1 MRRTRFMSA
10 MLAVAAVIV
19 MASSARAQDLG
30 PRVKTLAD
38 GVYVH
43 TGNGFD
49 SNSGIILTDEGVVV
63 IDTGQ
68 NPIES
73 RDIMAT
79 VKKLT
84 TLPVRL
90 VIDTEP
96 HADHTTGHFV
106 FPDAL
111 VVAAAGGGESMR
123 GAERAAPDRIQRLAA
138 TSPAM
143 KTALEGYRFIAP
155 HIEYHDKMTINFG
168 GKTIELIYMK
178 GVHSE
183 SDTAVWLPKERVVFS
198 ASAFVVNQINIL
210 RPFVTIPDILAAG
223 KMMRALNPESVV
235 PGHGT
240 PGTVQIFDDGE
251 KYYALL
257 MQRVDALMK
266 QGKSL
271 DDIKK
276 EVKMPE
282 YASWGNQERMPTNVD
297 AAYKALGG
305 KIYDGQRALVS
316 IHNREGH
323 RVAQIGVG
331 SGILAFLE
339 RLCVP
344 DGRWTQPSV
353 RARGGESANRK
364 ARANHSGPLHL
375 QFRPPYQRSHRDKPR
390 RGRHRFPEQRS
401 HGKA

>member
-1 MRRTRFMSA
+1 MRTRTIGSLFA
-10 MLAVAAVIV
+10 FGALVFAGTAF
-19 MASSARAQDLG
+19 AQDLG
-30 PRVKTLAD
+30 PRVQKLAD

-43 TGNGFD
+43 TGKGFD
-49 SNSGIILTDEGVVV
+49 SNSGIILTTEGVVV
-63 IDTGQ
+63 VDTGQ

-84 TLPVRL
+84 SMPVRL

-96 HADHTTGHFV
+96 HGDHTTGHFV
-106 FPDAL
+106 FPDA
-111 VVAAAGGGESMR
+111 VVIAAAGCGESMR
-123 GAERAAPDRIQRLAA
+123 AAERAAPDRIQRAAA
-138 TSPAM
+138 TSPEM
-143 KTALEGYRFIAP
+143 KAALEGYKFIAP
-155 HIEYHDKMTINFG
+155 HIEYRDKMAINFG
-168 GKTIELIYMK
+168 GKEIQLTYMK

-183 SDTAVWLPKERVVFS
+183 CDTAVWLPKERVVFS

-223 KMMRALNPESVV
+223 KMLRALNPEHVV

-240 PGTVQIFDDGE
+240 PGTTKIFDDGE

-257 MQRVDALMK
+257 EQRVGALMR

-282 YASWGNQERMPTNVD
+282 YASFGNQERMPTNVD

-305 KIYDGQRALVS
+305 KI
-316 IHNREGH
+316 
-323 RVAQIGVG
+323 
-331 SGILAFLE
+331 
-339 RLCVP
+339 
-344 DGRWTQPSV
+344 
-353 RARGGESANRK
+353 
-364 ARANHSGPLHL
+364 
-375 QFRPPYQRSHRDKPR
+375 
-390 RGRHRFPEQRS
+390 
-401 HGKA
+401 

>member
-1 MRRTRFMSA
+1 MKSA
-10 MLAVAAVIV
+10 ILAMVASIV
-19 MASSARAQDLG
+19 VTGAALAQDLG
-30 PRVKTLAD
+30 PRVKKLAD

-49 SNSGIILTDEGVVV
+49 SNSGIILTDEGVIV

-84 TLPVRL
+84 SMPVRI

-106 FPDAL
+106 FPGA
-111 VVAAAGGGESMR
+111 VIVAAAGGGDSMR
-123 GAERAAPDRIQRLAA
+123 AADRAAPNRIQTMSA
-138 TSPAM
+138 TSPEM
-143 KTALEGYRFIAP
+143 KAALEGYKFITP
-155 HIEYHDKMTINFG
+155 TIEYHDRMTINLG
-168 GKTIELIYMK
+168 GKTLELIYMK

-183 SDTAVWLPKERVVFS
+183 SDNAVWLPKERVVFS

-223 KMMRALNPESVV
+223 KMMRALNPQFVV

-240 PGTVQIFDDGE
+240 PGTVKIFDDGE

-257 MQRVDALMK
+257 MDRVGTLMK

-276 EVKMPE
+276 DVKMPE
-282 YASWGNQERMPTNVD
+282 YASWGSQDRMPTNVE

-305 KIYDGQRALVS
+305 KI
-316 IHNREGH
+316 
-323 RVAQIGVG
+323 
-331 SGILAFLE
+331 
-339 RLCVP
+339 
-344 DGRWTQPSV
+344 
-353 RARGGESANRK
+353 
-364 ARANHSGPLHL
+364 
-375 QFRPPYQRSHRDKPR
+375 
-390 RGRHRFPEQRS
+390 
-401 HGKA
+401 

>member
-1 MRRTRFMSA
+1 MRIRNIISA
-10 MLAVAAVIV
+10 MLAITVSVL
-19 MASSARAQDLG
+19 SGSAFAQDLG
-30 PRVKTLAD
+30 PRVKKLAD

-49 SNSGIILTDEGVVV
+49 SNSGIVLTDEGVIV

-73 RDIMAT
+73 RDILAT

-84 TLPVRL
+84 NLPVRL

-96 HADHTTGHFV
+96 HPDHTTGHFV

-123 GAERAAPDRIQRLAA
+123 NANRAAPDRIQRMAA
-138 TSPAM
+138 SSPEM
-143 KTALEGYRFIAP
+143 KAALEGYKFITP
-155 HIEYHDKMTINFG
+155 QIEYHDKMTITMG
-168 GKTIELIYMK
+168 GRTLELIYMK

-223 KMMRALNPESVV
+223 NMLKALNPEHVV

-276 EVKMPE
+276 EVTMPE
-282 YASWGNQERMPTNVD
+282 YASWGSQERMPTNIE

-305 KIYDGQRALVS
+305 KI
-316 IHNREGH
+316 
-323 RVAQIGVG
+323 
-331 SGILAFLE
+331 
-339 RLCVP
+339 
-344 DGRWTQPSV
+344 
-353 RARGGESANRK
+353 
-364 ARANHSGPLHL
+364 
-375 QFRPPYQRSHRDKPR
+375 
-390 RGRHRFPEQRS
+390 
-401 HGKA
+401 

>member
-1 MRRTRFMSA
+1 MRNMRIPSA
-10 MLAVAAVIV
+10 ILAIAASIV
-19 MASSARAQDLG
+19 LAGSALAQDLG
-30 PRVKTLAD
+30 PRVKKLAD

-49 SNSGIILTDEGVVV
+49 SNSGIILTDEGVIV

-73 RDIMAT
+73 RAILET

-84 TLPVRL
+84 PMPVRL

-96 HADHTTGHFV
+96 HGDHTTGHFV
-106 FPDAL
+106 FPGA
-111 VVAAAGGGESMR
+111 VIIAAAGGAESMR
-123 GAERAAPDRIQRLAA
+123 GADRAAPNRIPTMAA
-138 TSPAM
+138 TSPQM
-143 KTALEGYRFIAP
+143 KAALEGYKLITP
-155 HIEYHDKMTINFG
+155 HIEYQGKMTINFG
-168 GKTIELIYMK
+168 GKTIELTYMK

-198 ASAFVVNQINIL
+198 ASAFVVDQINIL

-223 KMMRALNPESVV
+223 KMMKALNPEHVV

-240 PGTVQIFDDGE
+240 PGTVKIFDDGE

-257 MQRVDALMK
+257 MQRVDTLMK

-276 EVKMPE
+276 DVKMPE
-282 YASWGNQERMPTNVD
+282 YASWGSQERMPINVE

-305 KIYDGQRALVS
+305 KI
-316 IHNREGH
+316 
-323 RVAQIGVG
+323 
-331 SGILAFLE
+331 
-339 RLCVP
+339 
-344 DGRWTQPSV
+344 
-353 RARGGESANRK
+353 
-364 ARANHSGPLHL
+364 
-375 QFRPPYQRSHRDKPR
+375 
-390 RGRHRFPEQRS
+390 
-401 HGKA
+401 

>member
-1 MRRTRFMSA
+1 MKSA
-10 MLAVAAVIV
+10 MLAFVASLVFTG
-19 MASSARAQDLG
+19 SAFAQDLG
-30 PRVKTLAD
+30 PRVKKLAD

-49 SNSGIILTDEGVVV
+49 SNSGIILTDEGVIV

-84 TLPVRL
+84 PMPVRI

-106 FPDAL
+106 FPGA
-111 VVAAAGGGESMR
+111 VIVAAAGGGDSMR
-123 GAERAAPDRIQRLAA
+123 AADRAAPNRIQTMSA
-138 TSPAM
+138 TSPEM
-143 KTALEGYRFIAP
+143 KAALEGYRFITP
-155 HIEYHDKMTINFG
+155 TIEYHDRMTINLG
-168 GKTIELIYMK
+168 GKTLELIYMK

-183 SDTAVWLPKERVVFS
+183 SDNAVWLPKERVVFS

-223 KMMRALNPESVV
+223 KMMRALNPQFVV

-240 PGTVQIFDDGE
+240 PGTVKIFDDGE

-282 YASWGNQERMPTNVD
+282 YASWGSQDRMPTNVE

-305 KIYDGQRALVS
+305 KV
-316 IHNREGH
+316 
-323 RVAQIGVG
+323 
-331 SGILAFLE
+331 
-339 RLCVP
+339 
-344 DGRWTQPSV
+344 
-353 RARGGESANRK
+353 
-364 ARANHSGPLHL
+364 
-375 QFRPPYQRSHRDKPR
+375 
-390 RGRHRFPEQRS
+390 
-401 HGKA
+401 

>member
-1 MRRTRFMSA
+1 MKSA
-10 MLAVAAVIV
+10 MLAFVASLVFTG
-19 MASSARAQDLG
+19 SAFAQDLG
-30 PRVKTLAD
+30 PRVKKLAD

-49 SNSGIILTDEGVVV
+49 SNSGIILTDEGVIV

-84 TLPVRL
+84 PMPVRI

-106 FPDAL
+106 FPGA
-111 VVAAAGGGESMR
+111 VIIAAAGGGDSMR
-123 GAERAAPDRIQRLAA
+123 AADRAAPNRIQTMSA
-138 TSPAM
+138 TSPEM
-143 KTALEGYRFIAP
+143 KAALEGYRFITP
-155 HIEYHDKMTINFG
+155 TIEYHDRMTINLG
-168 GKTIELIYMK
+168 GKTLELIYMK

-183 SDTAVWLPKERVVFS
+183 SDNAVWLPKERVVFS

-223 KMMRALNPESVV
+223 KMMRALNPQFVV

-240 PGTVQIFDDGE
+240 PGTVKIFDDGE

-257 MQRVDALMK
+257 MDRVGALMK

-276 EVKMPE
+276 DVKMPE
-282 YASWGNQERMPTNVD
+282 YASWGSQDRMPTNVE

-305 KIYDGQRALVS
+305 KI
-316 IHNREGH
+316 
-323 RVAQIGVG
+323 
-331 SGILAFLE
+331 
-339 RLCVP
+339 
-344 DGRWTQPSV
+344 
-353 RARGGESANRK
+353 
-364 ARANHSGPLHL
+364 
-375 QFRPPYQRSHRDKPR
+375 
-390 RGRHRFPEQRS
+390 
-401 HGKA
+401 

>member
-1 MRRTRFMSA
+1 MRRMRLISA
-10 MLAVAAVIV
+10 MLAIAASIV
-19 MASSARAQDLG
+19 MAGSAFTQDLG
-30 PRVKTLAD
+30 PRVKKLAD

-68 NPIES
+68 NPMES

-84 TLPVRL
+84 TMPVRL

-96 HADHTTGHFV
+96 HGDHTTGHFV

-123 GAERAAPDRIQRLAA
+123 GAERAGPDRIQRLAA

-143 KTALEGYRFIAP
+143 KAALEGYRFIAP

-183 SDTAVWLPKERVVFS
+183 SDTAVWLPKERVIFS

-223 KMMRALNPESVV
+223 KMMRALNPENVV

-240 PGTVQIFDDGE
+240 PGTVKIFDDGE

-257 MQRVDALMK
+257 MERVDALMK

-282 YASWGNQERMPTNVD
+282 YASWGNQERMPTNID

-305 KIYDGQRALVS
+305 KI
-316 IHNREGH
+316 
-323 RVAQIGVG
+323 
-331 SGILAFLE
+331 
-339 RLCVP
+339 
-344 DGRWTQPSV
+344 
-353 RARGGESANRK
+353 
-364 ARANHSGPLHL
+364 
-375 QFRPPYQRSHRDKPR
+375 
-390 RGRHRFPEQRS
+390 
-401 HGKA
+401 

>member
-1 MRRTRFMSA
+1 MNSA
-10 MLAVAAVIV
+10 LLAFVASIV
-19 MASSARAQDLG
+19 LTGSAFAQDLG
-30 PRVKTLAD
+30 PRVKKLAD

-43 TGNGFD
+43 TGNGFE

-73 RDIMAT
+73 RDIAAT

-84 TLPVRL
+84 SMPVRL

-106 FPDAL
+106 FPQAI

-123 GAERAAPDRIQRLAA
+123 TADRAAPNRIQTMAA
-138 TSPAM
+138 TSPEM
-143 KTALEGYRFIAP
+143 KAALEGYRFITP
-155 HIEYHDKMTINFG
+155 HIEYHDRMTINFG

-183 SDTAVWLPKERVVFS
+183 SDNAVWLPKERVVFS
-198 ASAFVVNQINIL
+198 ASAFVVNQVNIL

-223 KMMRALNPESVV
+223 KMMKALNPEYVV

-240 PGTVQIFDDGE
+240 PGTVKIFDDGE

-257 MQRVDALMK
+257 MDRVGALMK

-282 YASWGNQERMPTNVD
+282 YASWGSQERMPTNIE

-305 KIYDGQRALVS
+305 KI
-316 IHNREGH
+316 
-323 RVAQIGVG
+323 
-331 SGILAFLE
+331 
-339 RLCVP
+339 
-344 DGRWTQPSV
+344 
-353 RARGGESANRK
+353 
-364 ARANHSGPLHL
+364 
-375 QFRPPYQRSHRDKPR
+375 
-390 RGRHRFPEQRS
+390 
-401 HGKA
+401 

>member
-1 MRRTRFMSA
+1 MRTFSA
-10 MLAVAAVIV
+10 ILAIVASIV
-19 MASSARAQDLG
+19 LTGSALAQDLG
-30 PRVKTLAD
+30 PRVKKLAD

-84 TLPVRL
+84 SMPVRL

-96 HADHTTGHFV
+96 HGDHTTGHFV
-106 FPDAL
+106 FPEAI

-138 TSPAM
+138 TSPEM

-155 HIEYHDKMTINFG
+155 HFEYQDRMTINFG
-168 GKTIELIYMK
+168 GRTIELIHMK

-183 SDTAVWLPKERVVFS
+183 SDNAVWLPKERVAFS
-198 ASAFVVNQINIL
+198 ASAYLVNQVNIL

-223 KMMRALNPESVV
+223 KMLRALNPERVV
-235 PGHGT
+235 SGHGT
-240 PGTVQIFDDGE
+240 PGTVKIFDDGD

-257 MQRVDALMK
+257 MDRVGAQMR

-282 YASWGNQERMPTNVD
+282 YASWGSQERMPTNID

-305 KIYDGQRALVS
+305 KI
-316 IHNREGH
+316 
-323 RVAQIGVG
+323 
-331 SGILAFLE
+331 
-339 RLCVP
+339 
-344 DGRWTQPSV
+344 
-353 RARGGESANRK
+353 
-364 ARANHSGPLHL
+364 
-375 QFRPPYQRSHRDKPR
+375 
-390 RGRHRFPEQRS
+390 
-401 HGKA
+401 